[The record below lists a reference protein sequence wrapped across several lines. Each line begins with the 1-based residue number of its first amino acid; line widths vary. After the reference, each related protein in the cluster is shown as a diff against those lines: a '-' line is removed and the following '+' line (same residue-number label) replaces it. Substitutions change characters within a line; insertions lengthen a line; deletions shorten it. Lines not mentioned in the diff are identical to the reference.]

1 MRKIIRIIAVTLLV
15 LSVTGCVASRKKR
28 DSHADLE
35 TTTSRDF
42 KTVLTNIRDYNIT
55 DEGFIIKKGK
65 IDLIDGTPVE
75 GEYGFTAKLND
86 KGDFYASVKGPL
98 GIEMV
103 RILAVGNDVCGIVKL
118 TRTAYV
124 GKKDDL
130 MQKYGLPE
138 DFFTAIFGDIPD
150 FDFQN
155 TDSITGNTLILKR
168 NNDKLE
174 RLITICL
181 DEMKVCSEDVY
192 SIKEKKA
199 ISLKFSNFTVTEDR
213 KYASEIDVMQK
224 GGGFH
229 VKLYIETLVPGCRE
243 EIEFDVPSY
252 EREGL

>member
-1 MRKIIRIIAVTLLV
+1 
-15 LSVTGCVASRKKR
+15 
-28 DSHADLE
+28 
-35 TTTSRDF
+35 
-42 KTVLTNIRDYNIT
+42 
-55 DEGFIIKKGK
+55 
-65 IDLIDGTPVE
+65 
-75 GEYGFTAKLND
+75 
-86 KGDFYASVKGPL
+86 
-98 GIEMV
+98 
-103 RILAVGNDVCGIVKL
+103 VGNDVCGIIKL

-199 ISLKFSNFTVTEDR
+199 ISLVFSNFAVTEDR

-224 GGGFH
+224 DGGFH
-229 VKLYIETLVPGCRE
+229 VKLYIETLVPGCSE
-243 EIEFDVPSY
+243 KIEFDVPSY
-252 EREGL
+252 KREGL